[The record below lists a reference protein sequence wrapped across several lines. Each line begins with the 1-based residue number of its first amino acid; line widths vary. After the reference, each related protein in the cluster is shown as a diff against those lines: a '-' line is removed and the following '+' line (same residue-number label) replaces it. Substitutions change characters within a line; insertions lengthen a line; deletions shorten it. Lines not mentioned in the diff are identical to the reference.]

1 MSRTNRK
8 KHTFHNES
16 QFKRD
21 IQECREEEP
30 SYYEWWKIEMGRLTL
45 ERHYELKDHWANKR
59 AKYLTT
65 DNGSK
70 GWKPWTQS
78 LKKANARKARAY
90 ERREIAKVYRDWE
103 YDVENVKYNRHD
115 NRWNWD

>member
-8 KHTFHNES
+8 KHDYTTS
-16 QFKRD
+16 QFNTYIERKRNVELSVYD
-21 IQECREEEP
+21 RWKISLGKTTVEKIQEEADR
-30 SYYEWWKIEMGRLTL
+30 
-45 ERHYELKDHWANKR
+45 WADKW
-59 AKYLTT
+59 AKTLTT
-65 DNGSK
+65 DNGCK

-78 LKKANARKARAY
+78 LKKANAHKARAY

-103 YDVENVKYNRHD
+103 YDVENIKYNRHD